1 LTGLLFDAIIDTYKH
16 TREHTMAKVNYDA
29 FRSFDIN
36 ECCDHFDSEKQSN
49 WKKIGKFIV
58 ADGQEYAQVLVDEF
72 DYDREDV
79 GDGEYLAFEA
89 GVKYALTK
97 MNIAFEAAG
106 LDLEV
111 KEADLVESMG
121 YMLVLADDEPED
133 FVKRVMKKPVLH
145 VESWV

>member
-1 LTGLLFDAIIDTYKH
+1 
-16 TREHTMAKVNYDA
+16 MANINYDNFA
-29 FRSFDIN
+29 SFDIN

-58 ADGQEYAQVLVDEF
+58 ADGQEYANIMESEF
-72 DYDREDV
+72 DFEDV
-79 GDGEYLAFEA
+79 GNGEYAAFEA

-121 YMLVLADDEPED
+121 YVLTLADDEPED
-133 FVKRVMKKPVLH
+133 FVKRVLKKPVLM
-145 VESWV
+145 VESWID